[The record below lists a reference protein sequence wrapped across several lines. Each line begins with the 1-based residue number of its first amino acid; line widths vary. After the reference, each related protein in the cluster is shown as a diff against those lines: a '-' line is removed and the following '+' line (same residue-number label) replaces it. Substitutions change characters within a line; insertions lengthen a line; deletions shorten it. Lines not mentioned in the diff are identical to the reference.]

1 MKQRHLARRIALQ
14 VLFEVD
20 LAHHMPGVVLTER
33 LADQDEVLT
42 SEATEFAR
50 RLVHGVIVYQA
61 QLDSVIAQHAPEWPV
76 SQIAAI
82 DCNILR
88 MALWEIGVDGTP
100 IKVAINEAVE
110 LAKEFGSE
118 ASPRFVNGVLGA
130 ATRDDFDIRQ
140 ALAQPAR
147 AHE

>member
-33 LADQDEVLT
+33 LVDQDEMLT
-42 SEATEFAR
+42 PEATEFAQ

-61 QLDSVIAQHAPEWPV
+61 QLDAVIALHAPEWPV

-82 DCNILR
+82 DRNILR
-88 MALWEIGVDGTP
+88 MALWEIGVLSTP
-100 IKVAINEAVE
+100 VKVAINEAVE
-110 LAKEFGSE
+110 LAKVFGSE

-130 ATRDDFDIRQ
+130 ATREDFDIRQ

-147 AHE
+147 VHE